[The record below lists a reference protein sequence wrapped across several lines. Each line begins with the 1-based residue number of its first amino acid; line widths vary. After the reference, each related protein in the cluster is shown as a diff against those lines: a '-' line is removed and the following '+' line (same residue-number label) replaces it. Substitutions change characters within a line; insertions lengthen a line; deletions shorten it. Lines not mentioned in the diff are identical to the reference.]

1 MQVIGELFSMAFT
14 LWLLM
19 DSLGNVPMF
28 LSLLRHIPAERVRPV
43 IIRELL
49 IALGF
54 ILFFAVLGDVLFDI
68 LGIREDAVQISGGII
83 LFLIAIRMIFPT
95 RERASIET
103 DGEPF
108 VVPLAVPLVAGPS
121 VLTAVMV
128 YAQQTSWPVLIG
140 AILIAWLATVLI
152 LVSGVTLK
160 RILGE
165 RGLIACERLM
175 GLVLT
180 LMAIQ
185 MFLEGLRLFIGSCR
199 PA

>member
-1 MQVIGELFSMAFT
+1 VIGELFSMAFT

-140 AILIAWLATVLI
+140 AILMAWLATVLI

>member
-1 MQVIGELFSMAFT
+1 MIGELFSMAFT

>member
-1 MQVIGELFSMAFT
+1 
-14 LWLLM
+14 M

-140 AILIAWLATVLI
+140 AILMAWLATVLI

>member
-1 MQVIGELFSMAFT
+1 MSATQLFSMAFT

-19 DSLGNVPMF
+19 DSLGNVPLF
-28 LSLLRHIPAERVRPV
+28 LSLLRGVPPARVRPV

-54 ILFFAVLGDVLFDI
+54 ILLFSALGDALFNI

-83 LFLIAIRMIFPT
+83 LFLIAIRMIFPAEPT
-95 RERASIET
+95 GQSPPPPKA
-103 DGEPF
+103 EPF
-108 VVPLAVPLVAGPS
+108 IVPLAVPLLAGPS

-128 YAQQTSWPVLIG
+128 YANETAWWEL
-140 AILIAWLATVLI
+140 WLAIFLAWFATTLVLVFS
-152 LVSGVTLK
+152 VSLK
-160 RILGE
+160 RVLGD

-180 LMAIQ
+180 LMAVQ
-185 MFLEGLRLFIGSCR
+185 MFLQGVRLFWQGCH
-199 PA
+199 